1 MNVMLRN
8 TRAIL
13 SIVALA
19 GVLFASSAAATETVV
34 VLSGDQEVPAVETS
48 ATGSGSITVNTDKTV
63 SGSVTT
69 YGIVGTMAHI
79 HEAAPGENGS
89 VVIPLKQIAPNIW
102 SVPADAKLTDAQYK
116 SFEAGDLYVNVHS
129 QAHPGGEIRGQLKP

>member
-1 MNVMLRN
+1 MNLILRN
-8 TRAIL
+8 ARSAFAIA
-13 SIVALA
+13 ALA
-19 GVLFASSAAATETVV
+19 GAMFAGSAAAAETVV

-48 ATGSGSITVNTDKTV
+48 ATGSGSITVNADKTV

-69 YGIVGTMAHI
+69 YGIAGTMAHI

-89 VVIPLKQIAPNIW
+89 VVIPLKQTALNVW
-102 SVPADAKLTDAQYK
+102 SVPAGAKLTDAQYK

>member
-1 MNVMLRN
+1 MNLILRN
-8 TRAIL
+8 TRSAFAIA
-13 SIVALA
+13 ALA
-19 GVLFASSAAATETVV
+19 GAMFAGSAAAAETVV

-48 ATGSGSITVNTDKTV
+48 ATGSGSITVNADKSV

-69 YGIVGTMAHI
+69 YGIAGTMAHI

-89 VVIPLKQIAPNIW
+89 VVIPLKQTAQNVW
-102 SVPADAKLTDAQYK
+102 SVPAGAKLTDAQYK